1 MRRFLAVLT
10 VILITVCSTPVTAF
24 GAVKAGYSTRF
35 RITESSSWRS
45 ESGETY
51 DTVTVEYQLKGSTL
65 KGIQGT
71 WFAVDAQKLLW
82 VDYQKDEKSVQDSID
97 QGTLIPGGKTVSW
110 KERGMWSIK
119 EEILDEDED
128 LVDSWSI
135 GGLTSTL
142 VSLDAA
148 GKTLYMCPQPM
159 QGCTV
164 SYTDYTTV
172 MSFRFA
178 VLPGA
183 VLTEDSVRIIRAEER
198 DYLSQ
203 SFISAMND
211 GATGYYYGNK
221 SAKDTLSAPVVFW
234 NLSVNTPPETEPV
247 LPPVIDPPSENEE
260 LDPGLPPHPFTD
272 IPAGAAYE
280 DAIVYVYTKGLF
292 RGMSETT
299 FEPDTSMTRAM
310 FVTVLGRLEGI
321 DPARYPGKSFDDVEE
336 GSWYASYV
344 RWASEQGIVQ
354 GYGNGL
360 FGVDDPLT
368 VEQAVVI
375 MARYAEYAGID
386 TTQKTWKYRF
396 FDEKNV
402 SSWAEPAMKWA
413 VKEDLY
419 QGNHGW
425 LLPQESA
432 KRSLLAQILYSYDA
446 IS

>member
-1 MRRFLAVLT
+1 MRRFLAVL
-10 VILITVCSTPVTAF
+10 VVMLIAACSMPVTAF

-35 RITESSSWRS
+35 RITESSSWRN
-45 ESGETY
+45 ENGEEY
-51 DTVTVEYQLKGSTL
+51 DTVTVEYQLKGSAL
-65 KGIQGT
+65 KGIHGT
-71 WFAVDAQKLLW
+71 WFAVDAQNLLW
-82 VDYQKDEKSVQDSID
+82 VDYQEDGNSVQKSID
-97 QGTLIPGGKTVSW
+97 RGTLVPGGKTVSW
-110 KERGMWSIK
+110 RDQSMWSIK
-119 EEILDEDED
+119 EEILNEDED
-128 LVDSWSI
+128 PVDSWSI

-148 GKTLYMCPQPM
+148 GKTLFMCPQPM
-159 QGCTV
+159 QGYTV
-164 SYTDYTTV
+164 SYKDYTTV

-183 VLTEDSVRIIRAEER
+183 VLAEDSVRIIRAEER

-234 NLSVNTPPETEPV
+234 SLPVDTPPDTEPV
-247 LPPVIDPPSENEE
+247 IPPVIDPPTENENP
-260 LDPGLPPHPFTD
+260 DSWLPPHPFTD
-272 IPAGAAYE
+272 IPAGAEYE

-292 RGMSETT
+292 RGMSDTT
-299 FEPDTSMTRAM
+299 FEPNTSMTRAM

-375 MARYAEYAGID
+375 MARYAEYSGIN
-386 TTQKTWKYRF
+386 TTQKSWKYRF

-402 SSWAEPAMKWA
+402 SSWAESAMKWA